1 MKTEIIYWTTK
12 DGNKIN
18 IDEMS
23 IEHLRNTLKLIVS
36 KNQSIKKT
44 HPYNSIVPFSDKEI
58 DKLLNKT
65 KYQFENE
72 ENLWK

>member
-1 MKTEIIYWTTK
+1 MINEIIYWTTK

-44 HPYNSIVPFSDKEI
+44 HPYNGILPFSDKEI
-58 DKLLNKT
+58 DKLVNKT

>member
-1 MKTEIIYWTTK
+1 MSIETKTTNKIIYWTTK

-36 KNQSIKKT
+36 KNQSIK
-44 HPYNSIVPFSDKEI
+44 IAAFSDEEI
-58 DKLLNKT
+58 NKLVNKT